1 MRVTL
6 WFSSLLQELQH
17 FPWKNTALTLRERFR
32 EDRLGVT
39 ASSLTFTT
47 TLAMVPFFSVA
58 LALFTA
64 FPMFSKLQGVMQQW
78 LSESLFPESI
88 ARQAMGYLTQFA
100 AKASRVG
107 VLGFGFLL
115 VSALSL
121 ILTIDHTLNGIW
133 RVRRPR
139 PLAQRVLIYWAAIT
153 LGPLLLG
160 ASLAFT
166 SYAVSASR
174 GVVGALPGGV
184 QLMLNVFEFF
194 LMAGGVTALY
204 RYVPNTPV
212 KWGHAFVGGLFVS
225 AGIEVA
231 KKLLAVYLDAMPSYS
246 AVYGAFAT
254 VPILLIWIYVT
265 WVIVLLGAVIA
276 AYLPSLLAGVA
287 RRSSGRGWQ
296 FQLAVEVLQSLSRVR
311 HSDRRGLPLR
321 ALAQQLRV
329 DALQLAPVLEA
340 LTVLD
345 WVGQLSEPETDG
357 EARYVLLADVQT
369 TPLAPLVR
377 MLLLE
382 SSDSVAS
389 LWENTHMSSL
399 MLRDAL

>member
-1 MRVTL
+1 
-6 WFSSLLQELQH
+6 
-17 FPWKNTALTLRERFR
+17 
-32 EDRLGVT
+32 
-39 ASSLTFTT
+39 
-47 TLAMVPFFSVA
+47 
-58 LALFTA
+58 
-64 FPMFSKLQGVMQQW
+64 MFSKLQGVMQQW

>member
-1 MRVTL
+1 MRLTL

>member
-1 MRVTL
+1 MRLTL

-311 HSDRRGLPLR
+311 HGDRRGLPLR

>member
-1 MRVTL
+1 MRVTH

-47 TLAMVPFFSVA
+47 TLALVPFFSVA

-64 FPMFSKLQGVMQQW
+64 FPMFSKMQVLMQQW
-78 LSESLFPESI
+78 LAESLFPEAI

-100 AKASRVG
+100 SKASRVG
-107 VLGFGFLL
+107 VLGFAFLL

-121 ILTIDHTLNGIW
+121 ILTIDRTLNGIW
-133 RVRRPR
+133 RVRRIR

-160 ASLAFT
+160 TSLAFT
-166 SYAVSASR
+166 SYVVSASR

-184 QLMLNVFEFF
+184 QLLLALVEFA
-194 LMAGGVTALY
+194 LMVLGVTTLF
-204 RYVPNTPV
+204 RYVPNIQV
-212 KWGHAFVGGLFVS
+212 KWGHAAVGGLFVS
-225 AGIEVA
+225 AGIELA
-231 KKLLAVYLDAMPSYS
+231 KKLLAVYLAAMPSYS

-287 RRSSGRGWQ
+287 RRSSGRGWS
-296 FQLAVEVLQSLSRVR
+296 FQLAVEVLQALSRVR
-311 HSDRRGLPLR
+311 HSDRRGLPLQ
-321 ALAQQLRV
+321 ALVQQLRV
-329 DALQLAPVLEA
+329 DALQLAPVLEVLA
-340 LTVLD
+340 ALD
-345 WVGQLSEPETDG
+345 WVGLLSEPETGD
-357 EARYVLLADVQT
+357 EARYVLLADAET
-369 TPLAPLVR
+369 TPLAPLVQR
-377 MLLLE
+377 LLLQPA
-382 SSDSVAS
+382 DSMAH
-389 LWENTHMSSL
+389 LWENTRLSSL